1 MLLMHAYRL
10 LLRKFCFFIKFFKKM
25 NKTVA
30 LIEGVNFEVVSTA
43 FLFYPF
49 FRIARAE
56 KENITVRLADL
67 DCRSIRLC
75 STKSVILSAWQRV
88 DLAGSTSVTAF
99 CCHSNSFN
107 QISNFNCCRCQSRLL
122 YDQYDQRSAFF
133 APFSSWDITWR
144 F

>member
-1 MLLMHAYRL
+1 
-10 LLRKFCFFIKFFKKM
+10 M

-75 STKSVILSAWQRV
+75 STKSVILSA
-88 DLAGSTSVTAF
+88 
-99 CCHSNSFN
+99 
-107 QISNFNCCRCQSRLL
+107 
-122 YDQYDQRSAFF
+122 
-133 APFSSWDITWR
+133 
-144 F
+144 